1 MKLTD
6 VLPLETWKALED
18 EIFAR
23 SGLQASV
30 SDIDGIRITDTNRWA
45 NRLCPV
51 IKADDRGQSY
61 ICAVA
66 HMNLAKEARETKQ
79 PVIGECDAGMSKLVV
94 PIFYGDEFLGAAGGC
109 GLLLDDGEVDSFLL
123 NKTLD
128 LPEEKTDS
136 LSEGIASL
144 STAQIQ
150 ELADFIGDW
159 LARHIPEARANHA
172 APSTEQG

>member
-6 VLPLETWKALED
+6 VLPLETWKELE
-18 EIFAR
+18 EEVFNR

-30 SDIDGIRITDTNRWA
+30 FDVDGIRITDTKRWA

-66 HMNLAKEARETKQ
+66 HMNLANEARGARE
-79 PVIGECDAGMSKLVV
+79 PVIGECDAGLSKLVV
-94 PIFYGDEFLGAAGGC
+94 PIFVGDEFLGAAGGC
-109 GLLLDDGEVDSFLL
+109 GLLLEDGEVDSFML

-128 LPEEKTDS
+128 LPEEKTEE
-136 LSEGIASL
+136 LAEGIVSL
-144 STAQIQ
+144 STAQMQ
-150 ELADFIGDW
+150 VLADFISDW
-159 LARHIPEARANHA
+159 LQRHLPA
-172 APSTEQG
+172 SK

>member
-6 VLPLETWKALED
+6 VLPLETWKELEE
-18 EIFAR
+18 EIFNR

-30 SDIDGIRITDTNRWA
+30 FDVDGIRITDTKRWA

-66 HMNLAKEARETKQ
+66 HMNLANEARDTHK
-79 PVIGECDAGMSKLVV
+79 PVIGECDAGLSKVVV
-94 PIFYGDEFLGAAGGC
+94 PIFVGDEFLGAAGGC
-109 GLLLDDGEVDSFLL
+109 GLLLDDGEVDSFML

-128 LPEEKTDS
+128 LPEEKTEE
-136 LSEGIASL
+136 LAEGIVSL
-144 STAQIQ
+144 STAQME
-150 ELADFIGDW
+150 ELADFISDW
-159 LARHIPEARANHA
+159 LRRHLPA
-172 APSTEQG
+172 SK

>member
-6 VLPLETWKALED
+6 VLPLETWKELE
-18 EIFAR
+18 EAIFNR

-30 SDIDGIRITDTNRWA
+30 FDVDGIRITDTKRFA

-66 HMNLAKEARETKQ
+66 HMNMANEARDTRQ
-79 PVIGECDAGMSKLVV
+79 PVIGECDAGLSKLVV
-94 PIFYGDEFLGAAGGC
+94 PIFVGDEFLGAAGGC
-109 GLLLDDGEVDSFLL
+109 GLLLDDGEVDSFML

-128 LPEEKTDS
+128 LPEERTEE
-136 LSEGIASL
+136 LAEGIVSL
-144 STAQIQ
+144 STAQME
-150 ELADFIGDW
+150 ELADFISDW
-159 LARHIPEARANHA
+159 LQQYLPA
-172 APSTEQG
+172 SK

>member
-1 MKLTD
+1 MKLID
-6 VLPLETWKALED
+6 VLPMERWEALEY

-30 SDIDGIRITDTNRWA
+30 FDINGIRITDTKRWA
-45 NRLCPV
+45 NRLCPL

-66 HMNLAKEARETKQ
+66 HMNLANEARKTKK
-79 PVIGECDAGMSKLVV
+79 PVIGECDAGLSKVVV

-109 GLLLDDGEVDSFLL
+109 GLLLDDGEVDSFML

-128 LPEEKTDS
+128 LPEERTEA
-136 LSEGIASL
+136 LSEGIASM
-144 STAQIQ
+144 STAGME
-150 ELADFIGDW
+150 ELADFISNW
-159 LARHIPEARANHA
+159 LATHIPDPE
-172 APSTEQG
+172 

>member
-6 VLPLETWKALED
+6 VLPLETWKELED
-18 EIFAR
+18 EIFNR

-30 SDIDGIRITDTNRWA
+30 FDVDGIRITDTKRFA

-66 HMNLAKEARETKQ
+66 HMNMANEARDTRQ
-79 PVIGECDAGMSKLVV
+79 PVIGECDAGLSKLVV
-94 PIFYGDEFLGAAGGC
+94 PIFVGDEFLGAAGGC
-109 GLLLDDGEVDSFLL
+109 GLLLDDGEVDSFML

-128 LPEEKTDS
+128 LPEEKTEE
-136 LSEGIASL
+136 LAEGIVSL
-144 STAQIQ
+144 STAQME
-150 ELADFIGDW
+150 ELADFISDW
-159 LARHIPEARANHA
+159 LQRHLPA
-172 APSTEQG
+172 SK

>member
-6 VLPLETWKALED
+6 VLPLETWKELED
-18 EIFAR
+18 EIFNR

-30 SDIDGIRITDTNRWA
+30 FDVDGIRITDTKRFA

-66 HMNLAKEARETKQ
+66 HMNMANEARDTRQ
-79 PVIGECDAGMSKLVV
+79 PVIGECDAGLSKLVV
-94 PIFYGDEFLGAAGGC
+94 PIFVGDEFLGAAGGC
-109 GLLLDDGEVDSFLL
+109 GLLLDDGEVDSFML

-128 LPEEKTDS
+128 LPEEKTEE
-136 LSEGIASL
+136 LSEGIVSL
-144 STAQIQ
+144 STAQME
-150 ELADFIGDW
+150 ELADFISDW
-159 LARHIPEARANHA
+159 LQQHLPA
-172 APSTEQG
+172 SK

>member
-6 VLPLETWKALED
+6 VLPLETWKELE
-18 EIFAR
+18 EAIFNR

-30 SDIDGIRITDTNRWA
+30 FDVDGIRITDTKRFA

-66 HMNLAKEARETKQ
+66 HMNMANEARDTRQ
-79 PVIGECDAGMSKLVV
+79 PVIGECDAGLSKLVV
-94 PIFYGDEFLGAAGGC
+94 PIFVGDEFLGAAGGC
-109 GLLLDDGEVDSFLL
+109 GLLLDDGEVDSFML

-128 LPEEKTDS
+128 LPEEKTEE
-136 LSEGIASL
+136 LSEGIVSL
-144 STAQIQ
+144 STAQME
-150 ELADFIGDW
+150 ELADFISDW
-159 LARHIPEARANHA
+159 LQQYLPA
-172 APSTEQG
+172 SK

>member
-6 VLPLETWKALED
+6 VLPLETWKELED
-18 EIFAR
+18 EIFNR

-30 SDIDGIRITDTNRWA
+30 FDVDGIRITDTKRFA

-66 HMNLAKEARETKQ
+66 HMNMANEARDIRK
-79 PVIGECDAGMSKLVV
+79 PVIGECDAGLSKLVV
-94 PIFYGDEFLGAAGGC
+94 PIFVGDEFLGAAGGC
-109 GLLLDDGEVDSFLL
+109 GLLLDDGEVDSFML

-128 LPEEKTDS
+128 LPEEKTEE
-136 LSEGIASL
+136 LAEGIVSL
-144 STAQIQ
+144 STAQME
-150 ELADFIGDW
+150 ELADFISDW
-159 LARHIPEARANHA
+159 LQRHLPA
-172 APSTEQG
+172 SK

>member
-6 VLPLETWKALED
+6 LLPLETWKTLED

-30 SDIDGIRITDTNRWA
+30 FDINGIRITDTKRWA

-66 HMNLAKEARETKQ
+66 HMSLANEARKTKK
-79 PVIGECDAGMSKLVV
+79 PVIGECDAGLSKVVV

-109 GLLLDDGEVDSFLL
+109 GLLLDAGEVDGFML

-128 LPEEKTDS
+128 LPEEKTKA
-136 LSEGIASL
+136 LSENIACM
-144 STAQIQ
+144 STARME
-150 ELADFIGDW
+150 ELADFINDW
-159 LARHIPEARANHA
+159 LARHIP
-172 APSTEQG
+172 APE

>member
-6 VLPLETWKALED
+6 VLPLETWKELE
-18 EIFAR
+18 EAIFNR

-30 SDIDGIRITDTNRWA
+30 FDVDGIRITDTKRFA

-66 HMNLAKEARETKQ
+66 HMNMANEARDTRQ
-79 PVIGECDAGMSKLVV
+79 PVIGECDAGLSKLVV
-94 PIFYGDEFLGAAGGC
+94 PIFVGDEFLGAAGGC
-109 GLLLDDGEVDSFLL
+109 GLLLDDGEVDSFML

-128 LPEEKTDS
+128 LPEEKTEE
-136 LSEGIASL
+136 LAEGIVSL
-144 STAQIQ
+144 STAQME
-150 ELADFIGDW
+150 ELADFISDW
-159 LARHIPEARANHA
+159 LQRHLPA
-172 APSTEQG
+172 SK

>member
-1 MKLTD
+1 MKLID
-6 VLPLETWKALED
+6 LLPLETWKTLED

-30 SDIDGIRITDTNRWA
+30 FDVNGIRITDTKRWA

-66 HMNLAKEARETKQ
+66 HMGLANEARKTNR
-79 PVIGECDAGMSKLVV
+79 PVVGECDAGLSKVVV

-109 GLLLDDGEVDSFLL
+109 GLLLDGGEVDGFML

-128 LPEEKTDS
+128 LPEEKTKA
-136 LSEGIASL
+136 LSENIACMSK
-144 STAQIQ
+144 AQME
-150 ELADFIGDW
+150 ELADFISDW
-159 LARHIPEARANHA
+159 LARHIP
-172 APSTEQG
+172 APK

>member
-6 VLPLETWKALED
+6 VLPLETWKELE
-18 EIFAR
+18 EETFKR

-30 SDIDGIRITDTNRWA
+30 FDVDGIRITDTKHWA

-66 HMNLAKEARETKQ
+66 HMNLANEARSTGK
-79 PVIGECDAGMSKLVV
+79 PVIGECDAGLSKLVV
-94 PIFYGDEFLGAAGGC
+94 PIFVGDEFLGAAGGC
-109 GLLLDDGEVDSFLL
+109 GLLLDDGEVDSFML

-128 LPEEKTDS
+128 LPEEKTEA
-136 LSEGIASL
+136 LAEGIVSL
-144 STAQIQ
+144 STAQM
-150 ELADFIGDW
+150 EKLADFISDW
-159 LARHIPEARANHA
+159 LQRHLPA
-172 APSTEQG
+172 SK

>member
-6 VLPLETWKALED
+6 VLPLETWKELE
-18 EIFAR
+18 EETFKR

-30 SDIDGIRITDTNRWA
+30 FDVDGIRITDTKRWA

-66 HMNLAKEARETKQ
+66 HMNLANEARNTRK
-79 PVIGECDAGMSKLVV
+79 PVIGECDAGLSKLVV
-94 PIFYGDEFLGAAGGC
+94 PIFVGDEFLGAAGGC
-109 GLLLDDGEVDSFLL
+109 GLLLDDGEVDSFML

-128 LPEEKTDS
+128 LPEEKTEA
-136 LSEGIASL
+136 LAEGIVSL
-144 STAQIQ
+144 STAQME
-150 ELADFIGDW
+150 ELADFISDW
-159 LARHIPEARANHA
+159 LQRHLPA
-172 APSTEQG
+172 SK

>member
-6 VLPLETWKALED
+6 VLPLETWKELEE
-18 EIFAR
+18 EIFNR

-30 SDIDGIRITDTNRWA
+30 FDVDGIRITDTKRWA

-66 HMNLAKEARETKQ
+66 HMNLANEARDTHK
-79 PVIGECDAGMSKLVV
+79 PVIGECDAGLSKVVV
-94 PIFYGDEFLGAAGGC
+94 PIFVGDEFLGAAGGC
-109 GLLLDDGEVDSFLL
+109 GLLLDDGEVDSFML

-128 LPEEKTDS
+128 LPEEKTEE
-136 LSEGIASL
+136 LAEGIVSL
-144 STAQIQ
+144 STAQME
-150 ELADFIGDW
+150 ELADFISDW
-159 LARHIPEARANHA
+159 LQRHLPA
-172 APSTEQG
+172 SK

>member
-6 VLPLETWKALED
+6 VLPLETWKELE
-18 EIFAR
+18 EAIFNR

-30 SDIDGIRITDTNRWA
+30 FDVDGIRITDTKRFA

-66 HMNLAKEARETKQ
+66 HMNMANEARDTRQ
-79 PVIGECDAGMSKLVV
+79 PVIGECDAGLSKLVV
-94 PIFYGDEFLGAAGGC
+94 PIFVGDEFLGAAGGC
-109 GLLLDDGEVDSFLL
+109 GLLLDDGEVDSFML

-128 LPEEKTDS
+128 LPEERTEE
-136 LSEGIASL
+136 LAEGIVSL
-144 STAQIQ
+144 STAQME
-150 ELADFIGDW
+150 ELADFISDW
-159 LARHIPEARANHA
+159 LQQHLPA
-172 APSTEQG
+172 SK

>member
-6 VLPLETWKALED
+6 VLPLETWKELED
-18 EIFAR
+18 EIFNR

-30 SDIDGIRITDTNRWA
+30 FDVDGIRITDTKRFA

-66 HMNLAKEARETKQ
+66 HMNMANEARDTRQ
-79 PVIGECDAGMSKLVV
+79 PVIGECDAGLSKLVV
-94 PIFYGDEFLGAAGGC
+94 PIFVGDEFLGAAGGC
-109 GLLLDDGEVDSFLL
+109 GLLLDDGEVDSFML

-128 LPEEKTDS
+128 LPEEKTEE
-136 LSEGIASL
+136 LSEGIVSL
-144 STAQIQ
+144 STAQME
-150 ELADFIGDW
+150 ELADFISDW
-159 LARHIPEARANHA
+159 LQQYLPA
-172 APSTEQG
+172 SK

>member
-18 EIFAR
+18 EIYAR

-30 SDIDGIRITDTNRWA
+30 FDIDGIRITDTKRWA

-66 HMNLAKEARETKQ
+66 HMNLANEARETKA
-79 PVIGECDAGMSKLVV
+79 PVIGECDAGLSKVVV

-109 GLLLDDGEVDSFLL
+109 GLLLDDGEVDSFML

-128 LPEEKTDS
+128 LPEEKTES
-136 LSEGIASL
+136 LAEGIASL
-144 STAQIQ
+144 STAQMQ
-150 ELADFIGDW
+150 ELADFISDW
-159 LARHIPEARANHA
+159 LAKHIP
-172 APSTEQG
+172 APK